1 MRERSQ
7 TIWVRDNLKQ
17 VEKELKRKEKKHLPK
32 ATADALNNT
41 AKKVV
46 NALKAQT
53 KKRLDRPKPVTVNAY
68 TMSRASPKY
77 LDATVYIKDGS
88 TGKKKSPNIANY
100 LKYVIDGGIQRNVV
114 IPMPQTPLDQYGNI
128 KGKSSKAFFRN
139 KVYQKISVGTGVF
152 DKKGNLLAVIKDVN
166 YTKKLLPF
174 FKIGEGVVKNVLPK
188 QLKLAI
194 KVQMA
199 KK

>member
-1 MRERSQ
+1 MALQTQRSQ

-17 VEKELKRKEKKHLPK
+17 VEKELKRKQKKHLPK

-46 NALKAQT
+46 KALQAQT
-53 KKRLDRPKPVTVNAY
+53 EKRLDRPRSTTVNAY
-68 TMSRASPKY
+68 AIGRANPKH
-77 LDATVYIKDGS
+77 LDATVFIKDIQA
-88 TGKKKSPNIANY
+88 KF
-100 LKYVIDGGIQRNVV
+100 LKYVIDGGIDNKVV
-114 IPMPQTPLDQYGNI
+114 VPTPRATLDQYGNI
-128 KGKSSKAFFRN
+128 KGKKSKAFFRN
-139 KVYQKISVGTGVF
+139 KAYRKISAGTGVF

-194 KVQMA
+194 NTQMA

>member
-1 MRERSQ
+1 MALQTQRSQ

-17 VEKELKRKEKKHLPK
+17 VQKELKRKQKKHLPK

-46 NALKAQT
+46 KALQVQT
-53 KKRLDRPKPVTVNAY
+53 DKRLDRPRSTTVNAY
-68 TMSRASPKY
+68 AIGRANPKH
-77 LDATVYIKDGS
+77 LDATVFIKDIQA
-88 TGKKKSPNIANY
+88 KF
-100 LKYVIDGGIQRNVV
+100 LKFVIDGGIDNKVV
-114 IPMPQTPLDQYGNI
+114 VPTPKANLDQYGNI
-128 KGKSSKAFFRN
+128 KGKRRGFWNN
-139 KVYQKISVGTGVF
+139 KVYREIRTGTGVF
-152 DKKGNLLAVIKDVN
+152 DKKGNLLAVIKDSVN

-194 KVQMA
+194 NTQMA

>member
-53 KKRLDRPKPVTVNAY
+53 EKRLDRPRPTTVNAY
-68 TMSRASPKY
+68 TMSRANPKH
-77 LDATVYIKDGS
+77 LDATVFIKDIQA
-88 TGKKKSPNIANY
+88 KF
-100 LKYVIDGGIQRNVV
+100 LKYVIDGGIDNKVV
-114 IPMPQTPLDQYGNI
+114 VPTPNAALDQYGNI
-128 KGKSSKAFFRN
+128 RGKKNKAFFRN
-139 KVYQKISVGTGVF
+139 KVYRKIRTGTGVF
-152 DKKGNLLAVIKDVN
+152 DKKGNLLAVVKDVN